1 MCGRFSLTQPKEK
14 LEKRFNSIYYIDD
27 IEKYH
32 PIPNYN
38 VAPTHMIPIIT
49 GNDCLHF
56 QLSRW
61 GLIPHWSKDV
71 RIGAKMINARRET
84 LLEKPSFMNL
94 LKSKRCIIPMD
105 GFYEWKK
112 NSGIKV
118 PFRIKISNQEIFSV
132 AGLWDTWHST
142 DNNEIINSCT
152 IITLPANEFM
162 SSIHERMPAILMKE
176 NENLWLDEEILPS
189 EALNMVAPYSSDLME
204 CYQVSSKI
212 NSVYENSEDLIEPL
226 EENGLNDNGKQL
238 SLF

>member
-14 LEKRFNSIYYIDD
+14 LEKRFNSIFYIDD

-49 GNDCLHF
+49 GNDHLHF

-84 LLEKPSFMNL
+84 LLEKPAFMNL

-112 NSGIKV
+112 NGNIKV

-132 AGLWDTWHST
+132 AGLWDTWHCP

-162 SSIHERMPAILMKE
+162 SPMHERMPAILMKE
-176 NENLWLDEEILPS
+176 NENLWLDEEAQPS
-189 EALNMVAPYSSDLME
+189 EALNMVVPYSSDLME

-212 NSVYENSEDLIEPL
+212 NSVYENTEELIEPL
-226 EENGLNDNGKQL
+226 EENGINDNGKQL